1 MKPCKRWLLL
11 FCSILLAG
19 FLAIA
24 AIVIYVD
31 PFFQYHKPLAYFPYK
46 VDNQLSQNPGMA
58 RRLDYDSV
66 LLGSSM
72 TASFDTD
79 WFTEVMGLQTVKLSY
94 NGAFPKDEAN
104 IMDIIFDAKGDSVKK
119 IFMAVDQGA
128 FSADTETT
136 KYPIPEYLYDKNPF
150 NNVQYLFNKDVL
162 LNYIFKPLVDPTERT
177 DWTQLY
183 KPWWTDQY
191 YTKAN
196 VLMYYVP
203 AEEAEEEMPEDAFVS
218 GIQANLESNI
228 IPFVEAHP
236 ETEFIFWYP
245 PYSILYWNDVMRQK
259 ELDAVIRELDYMT
272 EKLLAYDNVRVFC
285 FQNNRDIVC
294 NLNNYADYTH
304 YHADVCRYIVECFEN
319 GEGEL
324 TEDNYKAVLEDL
336 RELAAGYDYEAIY
349 DNWYD

>member
-11 FCSILLAG
+11 FGSILLAG
-19 FLAIA
+19 FLVIA

-79 WFTEVMGLQTVKLSY
+79 WFSEVMGLQTVKLSY
-94 NGAFPKDEAN
+94 NGAFPRDEAN
-104 IMDIIFDAKGDSVKK
+104 IMDIIFDTKGDSVKK

-136 KYPIPEYLYDKNPF
+136 KYPIPEYLYDKNLF

-203 AEEAEEEMPEDAFVS
+203 AEEAAEEMPEDAFVS
-218 GIQANLESNI
+218 GIQANLEANI

-324 TEDNYKAVLEDL
+324 TEDNYKTVFEDL
-336 RELAAGYDYEAIY
+336 RGLAAGYDYEAIY

>member
-11 FCSILLAG
+11 FGSILLAG
-19 FLAIA
+19 FLVIA

-79 WFTEVMGLQTVKLSY
+79 WFSEVMGLQTVKLSY
-94 NGAFPKDEAN
+94 NGAFPRDEAN
-104 IMDIIFDAKGDSVKK
+104 IMDIIFDTKGDSVKK
-119 IFMAVDQGA
+119 VFMAVDQGA
-128 FSADTETT
+128 FSADTEAT

-203 AEEAEEEMPEDAFVS
+203 AEEAAEEMPEDAFVS
-218 GIQANLESNI
+218 GIQANLEANI

-259 ELDAVIRELDYMT
+259 ELAAVIRELDYMT

-324 TEDNYKAVLEDL
+324 TEDNYKTVFEDL
-336 RELAAGYDYEAIY
+336 RGLAAGYDYEAIY

>member
-1 MKPCKRWLLL
+1 M
-11 FCSILLAG
+11 
-19 FLAIA
+19 AIA
-24 AIVIYVD
+24 ALVICVD
-31 PFFQYHKPLAYFPYK
+31 PFFQYHKPLSFFPYK

-104 IMDIIFDAKGDSVKK
+104 IMDIIFDTKGSSVKK

-128 FSADTETT
+128 FSADTEAT

-162 LNYIFKPLVDPTERT
+162 LNYIFKPLIDPTERT

-203 AEEAEEEMPEDAFVS
+203 AEEAEQEMAEDAFVS
-218 GIQANLESNI
+218 GIRANLDVNI
-228 IPFVEAHP
+228 LPYVEAHP
-236 ETEFIFWYP
+236 ETEFVFWYP
-245 PYSILYWNDVMRQK
+245 PYSILYWNDVMRRRSWMQ
-259 ELDAVIRELDYMT
+259 L
-272 EKLLAYDNVRVFC
+272 
-285 FQNNRDIVC
+285 
-294 NLNNYADYTH
+294 
-304 YHADVCRYIVECFEN
+304 
-319 GEGEL
+319 
-324 TEDNYKAVLEDL
+324 
-336 RELAAGYDYEAIY
+336 
-349 DNWYD
+349 